1 MSGNNRQEP
10 DRALSDAERH
20 LSSICLGIV
29 TVATAAIGV
38 ALFTSDLANVD
49 IPGGQDPIWI
59 PVVLKVYSAFIAI
72 ILYVRLLH
80 AAGGIIVPVPAE
92 SRRNGFSPQ
101 QQAKFVYTL
110 FFGELMA
117 LIALLIFAWL
127 NELLIQVMADSEAAA
142 AASLLGV

>member
-10 DRALSDAERH
+10 DPALSDAERH

-59 PVVLKVYSAFIAI
+59 LVVLKVYSAVIAI
-72 ILYVRLLH
+72 MLYVRLLH
-80 AAGGIIVPVPAE
+80 AAGGIIVPVPDG
-92 SRRNGFSPQ
+92 SRRRKFSPQ

-110 FFGELMA
+110 FLGELMA

-127 NELLIQVMADSEAAA
+127 NELLIQAMADSEAAA

>member
-38 ALFTSDLANVD
+38 ALFTSDLAKVD
-49 IPGGQDPIWI
+49 IPVGQNPIWI
-59 PVVLKVYSAFIAI
+59 LVVLKVYSAFIAI
-72 ILYVRLLH
+72 MLYIRLLY

-92 SRRNGFSPQ
+92 SRRNGLSPQ
-101 QQAKFVYTL
+101 QQAKFVYAL

-117 LIALLIFAWL
+117 LIALLIFAWI
-127 NELLIQVMADSEAAA
+127 NELLIQATADSEAPAA
-142 AASLLGV
+142 AALLGV